1 MNLIECLREVS
12 DYRRK
17 QGQRYNNEAMLL
29 IIIMAILRGKYAYRE
44 IARFCKFNESLLVS
58 KFGFKN
64 GRVPSHITISKCF
77 YSKHRN
83 TDFSFSSIQAAFHK
97 WARNFVCIEECEWI
111 ALDGKSIK
119 STVSESSTE
128 YQNFVS
134 SVSLFFTKKEQ
145 VLFSEKFESNT
156 TNEINAV
163 YSLLEFLDLRD
174 VVFTLVAIHCQK
186 NFKSYCRWR

>member
-1 MNLIECLREVS
+1 MNKSNMFNFVTTLM
-12 DYRRK
+12 
-17 QGQRYNNEAMLL
+17 QL
-29 IIIMAILRGKYAYRE
+29 IIIMAILRGHYAYRE
-44 IARFCKFNESLLVS
+44 IARFCKLNESLLVS
-58 KFGFKN
+58 QFGFKN
-64 GRVPSHITISKCF
+64 GRVPSHVTISAF
-77 YSKHRN
+77 IRN
-83 TDFSFSSIQAAFHK
+83 TDFSSIQAAFHK